1 MNYSAVIFDM
11 DGVIFDSERAVL
23 ECWLELAKERGIEN
37 IEEQYYKCVGTNT
50 SKNKEIFIEA
60 YGEEFAFE
68 EVYKA
73 SSVLFH
79 SKYDGGKLPMK
90 PGVFEL
96 LDFLKVE
103 GKTIA
108 LASSTRKET
117 VTKELQWAGLLDYF
131 DLLVCG
137 DMIKNSKPAPDIFL
151 QACEKLGITTDEAYV
166 IEDSYNGIRAA
177 HNAGIRS
184 IMVPDMLK
192 PDAEME
198 EKAEMILPS
207 LLDVI
212 EYLMQ

>member
-23 ECWLELAKERGIEN
+23 KCWIDVAKEHGIEN

-50 SKNKEIFIEA
+50 SKNKEIFTRA
-60 YGEEFAFE
+60 YGEDFDFE
-68 EVYKA
+68 TFYKA
-73 SSVLFH
+73 ASILFH
-79 SKYDGGKLPMK
+79 SRYDGGNLPIK
-90 PGVFEL
+90 QGVFEI
-96 LDFLKVE
+96 LDFLKSQ

-151 QACEKLGITTDEAYV
+151 LACEKLGITTDEAYV

-177 HNAGIRS
+177 HNASIRS
-184 IMVPDMLK
+184 IMIPDMLK

-198 EKAEMILPS
+198 EKAEVILSS

-212 EYLMQ
+212 EYLK

>member
-1 MNYSAVIFDM
+1 MF
-11 DGVIFDSERAVL
+11 
-23 ECWLELAKERGIEN
+23 
-37 IEEQYYKCVGTNT
+37 
-50 SKNKEIFIEA
+50 EI
-60 YGEEFAFE
+60 
-68 EVYKA
+68 
-73 SSVLFH
+73 
-79 SKYDGGKLPMK
+79 
-90 PGVFEL
+90 
-96 LDFLKVE
+96 LDFLKSQ

-177 HNAGIRS
+177 HNASIRS